1 MRQINIKLLEKMF
14 QSTTSS
20 RLIKN
25 ALKMYIPRGKYKKR
39 IIGENIFCLI
49 PTILIGI
56 SLNTQQLFLNG
67 MELINNSIMAI
78 FGIVFTGYA
87 LFQAFI
93 NDELLLRMI
102 NEPDLENKDM
112 RNKLQETNE
121 TFTELMMLCVI
132 SIVTNVYL
140 NLIISSL
147 PENFLVFE
155 KMAYNNI
162 FAMVLMQIYFV
173 FNSNIFLELK
183 SFIFNTFQLFNLH
196 AGTKVIQIMQN
207 KEGNDD

>member
-1 MRQINIKLLEKMF
+1 MF